1 MAFEIH
7 TSQFWNGADQNAFD
21 NAVKNYIDT
30 LHSFNMIVGKPRPTA
45 HPLVERA
52 IKRVQTQGQP
62 DKYVADYVVV
72 DDRPPP
78 PSLEEKKNKLL
89 SDLRFAENAAM
100 EKILP
105 ARKIRLAHIKYNDAL
120 SLDETVRT
128 AEHQKDI
135 ELITTVQGFRN
146 QYALIAAQTEAAIED
161 LTEQTVDSWQLPEFK
176 S

>member
-45 HPLVERA
+45 HPLVERPV
-52 IKRVQTQGQP
+52 KRVQTQGQP

-78 PSLEEKKNKLL
+78 PSLVHTKNNL
-89 SDLRFAENAAM
+89 SSEVRFPHNTSM
-100 EKILP
+100 HKILP
-105 ARKIRLAHIKYNDAL
+105 
-120 SLDETVRT
+120 T
-128 AEHQKDI
+128 
-135 ELITTVQGFRN
+135 
-146 QYALIAAQTEAAIED
+146 
-161 LTEQTVDSWQLPEFK
+161 
-176 S
+176 